1 MPTREKQ
8 TADTGKNPA
17 GDAGANPVTNPKP
30 PPLPPIL
37 SLQSFLATA
46 YAAEK
51 TKLEPASTNV
61 NGFIVGRK
69 EAAITIVMFDTT
81 GDHYAGI
88 DDTLM
93 HYSGSLVKVAAL
105 YAAHDL
111 RMAAR
116 KHARDNTFTTAAAFN
131 TSFLASIDTSTA
143 VPSLL
148 SFPSGQKPVLT
159 SVFKGFRP
167 TAPDRV
173 EFADAYQAA
182 LNDIFNN
189 PSAGIVIRGLGYSY
203 INVSLMKGGFFDRNA
218 SPPAGIWLAGDY
230 SAEKITKSV
239 RTPVLNDPV
248 PGGSGQAIT
257 TIEMAR
263 MFRLIHLGEA
273 YPHLADAGDR
283 ADANTGVH
291 QILQAQG
298 SFFFDTQPGRLM
310 QLTETPGFAQH
321 CVKVGIGNLG
331 KLKPNGTT
339 DGPPVFSEGAVM
351 KWNATGQITAFNAA
365 KQRSLSGF
373 FALVWQ
379 NTYNG
384 PGRWDALVRIINGSI
399 KNFLTQP

>member
-1 MPTREKQ
+1 VPTREKQ
-8 TADTGKNPA
+8 TANPA
-17 GDAGANPVTNPKP
+17 KDPDPPDPKP
-30 PPLPPIL
+30 APLPPIL

-46 YAAEK
+46 YAGEK

-93 HYSGSLVKVAAL
+93 HYSGSLVKVGAL

-111 RMAAR
+111 RTAAR

-167 TAPDRV
+167 TAPNRV

-182 LNDIFNN
+182 LDDIGENA
-189 PSAGIVIRGLGYSY
+189 SAGKVIRGLGYRY
-203 INVSLMKGGFFDRNA
+203 LNVSLMNGGFFDRNA

-230 SAEKITKSV
+230 SGEAITKSV
-239 RTPVLNDPV
+239 RTPVRNDTV
-248 PGGSGQAIT
+248 AGGSGQAIT
-257 TIEMAR
+257 TKEMAR
-263 MFRLIHLGEA
+263 MFGLLHRGQA
-273 YPHLADAGDR
+273 YSHVADAADR
-283 ADANTGVH
+283 AEANAGAH
-291 QILQAQG
+291 QILRTEG
-298 SFFFDTQPGRLM
+298 SFFFDTRPEALM
-310 QLTETPGFAQH
+310 HLTETLGFAKD
-321 CVKVGIGNLG
+321 CAKVGIGSLG
-331 KLKPNGTT
+331 KLKPSGGT
-339 DGPPVFSEGAVM
+339 DGPSVFSEGAVM
-351 KWNATGQITAFNAA
+351 KWNTPAQITAFNSA
-365 KQRSLSGF
+365 KQRSLSGS

-379 NTYNG
+379 NTYDG

-399 KNFLTQP
+399 KNFITQP